1 MVKDKYDGVC
11 TGTNMF
17 PKSWQLLYYPNFE
30 VKIFSAVNKNI
41 LVHFHWSPIS
51 LAVKRVGLAEHVSLV
66 DIC

>member
-1 MVKDKYDGVC
+1 MAKI
-11 TGTNMF
+11 NMEF
-17 PKSWQLLYYPNFE
+17 ALTQICFQNLGSLYNPKFE

-41 LVHFHWSPIS
+41 LFHFHWSPIS

>member
-1 MVKDKYDGVC
+1 MAKI
-11 TGTNMF
+11 NMMEF
-17 PKSWQLLYYPNFE
+17 ALAQICFQNLGSLYNPNFE